1 MGKIRVLDEWVA
13 NRIAAGEVVE
23 RPASVLKE
31 LVENSIDAGATEIEV
46 KLEDGGIRLIEV
58 SDNGDGMTKED
69 AILAFRRHSTSKIQ
83 TADDLQEIATL
94 GFRGEALP
102 SIASVAKVTIFT
114 RPQNEQMGTYILT
127 ENGKPREISET
138 GTRKGTR
145 VIVENLFYNV
155 PARKKFLKS
164 IRTEYKHSLNTFI
177 RFALGYPNIR
187 FQLISN
193 GKEVFLLLE
202 TDSITKRIKDTLGT
216 DFSENIIEVGHSID
230 EISVKGFITKPSFA
244 RKSRGYDYIY
254 VNGRFVKSPL
264 VSAAVKNGYGAYLQ
278 KGRFPPYIL
287 FISIPPELVDPNIHP
302 SKMAVRFKREDA
314 IFHTVLKAVEKG
326 FQKAKTTPEKIAP
339 SISFKKSITTKREP
353 TPHRVITKKAS
364 PPPQE
369 EPDFFRMEPEIN
381 FYQVHNMFIFV
392 ETKNGILVVD
402 QHAAHERVLYEQ
414 VLERLKSASLT
425 GQRLL
430 FPIVL
435 EMTPQEMETI
445 KEYKDAIEH
454 LGFETRAYG
463 SGHILIEAFPPFIKE
478 IGNGEILH
486 EILEDITSPEIEEPD
501 KLKRV
506 AASIACKAAI
516 KAGDKL
522 SQREMQNLF
531 DMLFATENPFSC
543 PHGRPTVIELTLNE
557 LERRFGR

>member
-1 MGKIRVLDEWVA
+1 MGKIKVLDEWVV

-31 LVENSIDAGATEIEV
+31 LVENSIDAGATEIEI
-46 KLEDGGIRLIEV
+46 KLVDGGTRLIEV
-58 SDNGDGMTKED
+58 SDNGEGMTKED

-83 TADDLQEIATL
+83 TADDLQRIATL

-102 SIASVAKVTIFT
+102 SIASVARVTLFT
-114 RPQNEQMGTYILT
+114 RPENEQMGTYILL
-127 ENGKPREISET
+127 EDGKPIEIAET
-138 GTRKGTR
+138 GAKKGTR
-145 VIVENLFYNV
+145 ITVENLFYNI

-164 IRTEYKHSLNTFI
+164 IRTEYKRSLDTFI

-187 FQLISN
+187 FQLTSN
-193 GKEVFLLLE
+193 GKEVFLLLQ
-202 TDSITKRIKDTLGT
+202 TDSTIKRINDTLGN
-216 DFSENIIEVGHSID
+216 DFSENMIEVKHSTD
-230 EISVKGFITKPSFA
+230 EILVKGFITKPSFA

-264 VSAAVKNGYGAYLQ
+264 VSAAVKHGYGTYLQ

-302 SKMAVRFKREDA
+302 SKMEVRFKREET

-326 FQKAKTTPEKIAP
+326 FQKAKATPEKVAP
-339 SISFKKSITTKREP
+339 SFSFKETTTTKRE
-353 TPHRVITKKAS
+353 TTSHRVVAKKT

-381 FYQVHNMFIFV
+381 FYQVHNMFILV
-392 ETKNGILVVD
+392 ETKNGILIID

-414 VLERLKSASLT
+414 ALEQLKSNKLI

-430 FPIVL
+430 FPIVI
-435 EMTPQEMETI
+435 EVTPQEMEVV
-445 KEYKDAIEH
+445 KEYKDVMEH
-454 LGFETRAYG
+454 LGFETRIYG
-463 SGHILIEAFPPFIKE
+463 SGHILIETFPPFIKD

-486 EILEDITSPEIEEPD
+486 EILEDIISPEIEEPD
-501 KLKRV
+501 KFKRV